1 MKLKTQDKRLIAVA
15 FVGASFLCV
24 GLFILLRQAP
34 TLAVLY
40 ALALLA
46 TALFA
51 AQLEIYRRV
60 QFLLN
65 HAHEN
70 YRQTEALFSLF
81 SLLKI
86 RRPLPPL
93 RDFAISPD
101 FANLLVTLIDET
113 RPRVILELGSG
124 ASTLITGY
132 RLQQLGQGR
141 IISLEHDEK
150 YATVTRAR
158 LTQHE
163 LNDVVTLIHAPLA
176 EIAIGEKKW
185 KWYDQSA
192 WSGIERIDLLVV
204 DGPPARTQSLARY
217 PALPLLRSKLAD
229 GAVVVLEDA
238 ARADEK
244 KTAELWQREFPD
256 FALEYVATEKGAAVF
271 RRAR

>member
-1 MKLKTQDKRLIAVA
+1 MAEVLLQQIPELIAI
-15 FVGASFLCV
+15 
-24 GLFILLRQAP
+24 ILLLGCSAFFSGSETALFSLTHEDLRKIGLTPSRSSRSIQALLHDP
-34 TLAVLY
+34 QT
-40 ALALLA
+40 LLA
-46 TALFA
+46 TVLFA

-101 FANLLVTLIDET
+101 FANLLVALIDET

-150 YATVTRAR
+150 YAAVTRTR
-158 LTQHE
+158 L
-163 LNDVVTLIHAPLA
+163 A
-176 EIAIGEKKW
+176 
-185 KWYDQSA
+185 
-192 WSGIERIDLLVV
+192 
-204 DGPPARTQSLARY
+204 
-217 PALPLLRSKLAD
+217 
-229 GAVVVLEDA
+229 
-238 ARADEK
+238 
-244 KTAELWQREFPD
+244 
-256 FALEYVATEKGAAVF
+256 
-271 RRAR
+271 